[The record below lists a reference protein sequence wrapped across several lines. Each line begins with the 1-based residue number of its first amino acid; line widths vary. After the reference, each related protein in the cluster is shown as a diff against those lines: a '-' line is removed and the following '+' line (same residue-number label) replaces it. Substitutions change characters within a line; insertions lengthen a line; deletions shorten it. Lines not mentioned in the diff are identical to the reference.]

1 MEAVPRLPMLSC
13 ELKISPSPS
22 DFGPPLKK
30 FIREQY
36 HEDPESYSKEIKEL
50 ESLRQ
55 SACKVPRDFTGCST
69 LKRYYSQ
76 LLSLQNRFPM
86 TEDGPASVPFVWSDI
101 FSGLV
106 FSITDIKY
114 EQACILYNIG
124 ALHSELGAMDNR
136 HNAEGMKIA
145 CTHFQCAAWAF
156 QHLRDNFPQPKGSDM
171 SHDLLTFFIN
181 IMLAQAQECILEK
194 SMLDSRKSSIT
205 AKVAAQVVEY
215 YKIAMGNLMAGG
227 SNMEPGCILDIVG
240 GKTFKTWKKFIEFKM
255 AYYACISHLYMGNQA
270 EDQQKMGERVS
281 WYQSAQEKLEA
292 AAKIAKVIER
302 EDLND
307 TLTFTMDVVG
317 GKQNAAKKEN
327 DFVYHE
333 KVLPVE
339 SLPEIKGASLV
350 KGIPFSPSDPDVS
363 GPDIFA
369 RLVPM
374 EAHEAASLY
383 SEEKAKLLR
392 AIAAKIEDKD
402 QELLTY
408 MSSLQ
413 LDISSLKPETE
424 KIPQE
429 LLEKCA
435 AFSVKPTALKDLTGL
450 MENLTDIST
459 EVENILGESK
469 TLLTEEEEKEKH
481 HQVTH
486 GKRAPSMI
494 TCELM
499 KECEKYQ
506 VAHKRA
512 SESNATL
519 HKALSLHLDN
529 LKLLTGPLEELQ
541 KALPSVSLLDVPNS
555 EGGAR
560 ELEKLYNKVEEMR
573 CQRSMLE
580 SQLREAVQ
588 NDDITKLLV
597 TRDKNDDIQKLF
609 DEELKKHHHLLG
621 LLEQNLAAQDN
632 ILRALTQAHARYAD
646 TRKATEEV
654 LQRRKVFVRS
664 LLNSCEAYD
673 DLLAKSVKGLD
684 FYKKLQ
690 NNAARVLARVKS
702 VISVQ
707 DEERTQLSQVQSR
720 KGRPGGY
727 GGSQIAPVTGPKL
740 KDFLPY
746 MTGQTLPPVGT
757 SVGNQGSG
765 SSIVPSAGTQT
776 QVGVIASQALPRLDL
791 SYGVMPSEVLKR
803 PSQKSVQEVGKL
815 SIGSQP
821 NSLEVSTSSVTMEDR
836 PAPVGSEQTTTTG
849 MCVTSS
855 YTSVYSHDYYKQT
868 SQNVYPQPQQTPQQ
882 SASVSSQHGQQV
894 VHPYIQGLQHYDV
907 QASTSSTN
915 SARENMDNSQLTH
928 YEKYSKLPQAGTMFS
943 VPFSADIST
952 TQAVSTPYRPP
963 QSSKDMYMQYQQ
975 SQFSSGLSSKHLP
988 GQCELPQPSGGI
1000 HTQYQQSHLPGVSS
1014 VKTFQGH
1021 YQLPQLS
1028 GTTYPQHQ
1036 SQLTSGSSI
1045 QPLQPAYQPS
1055 ARIHAQYQQPQY
1067 SGASSTQ
1074 AFPTQYQYPQPS
1086 ISSTQPLPSQYPS
1099 SGVLSTQPLPTQYQ
1113 PVQPS
1118 SVPSTQSL
1126 PTQYQPVQPSGVP
1139 STQSLPTQYQPVQP
1153 SGVPSTQSL
1162 PTQYQPVQP
1171 SGVSST
1177 QPLPTHYR
1185 YPQPSGVL
1193 SNQHLPTQYKPS
1205 QPKGILSTQSL
1216 PIQYQYSQSSNVS
1229 FTPNV
1234 TTQYQY
1240 SQSLASSACTQTLP
1254 KHYPYSQSASD
1265 SSNQNLQSHYQLP
1278 LPAMASQLQPAY
1290 GLGQFLSCTVGTQ
1303 NGYSQAYQYS
1313 NVPGRT
1319 LSAHLQD
1326 PYFQYPYYQQYQ
1338 MQEQQVSSLP
1348 SLVSQQHPQHQT
1360 KSIQQTNVQQ
1370 EVSAQPHPSS
1380 LGSPLQPLPTS
1391 TSQSPVKQEIHDE
1404 TGKMCGSR
1412 TPLDT
1417 PSKTTAPFPV
1427 PCSPAHSRQSTDSIS
1442 DREDLLSSTPETGT
1456 LNKEQQPVLQPE
1468 VISVEELKLKKQQM
1482 EQEKQLH
1489 LGKDPLSDP
1498 VTLDRFITEV
1508 EKFEKYV
1515 EGLTRK
1521 NLNGTSPLDQK
1532 WKDLENSQER
1542 DPQKCSISVAR
1553 CYPMKNRYPDIMP
1566 YDKNRVQ
1573 LTSLRNDYINASYV
1587 LDITPISPKFIVTQ
1601 SPLSTAYGDFW
1612 TMVWEQQAEVVI
1624 CLQSN
1629 QELNLPLY
1637 WPTERGQS
1645 IKHGPVTI
1653 SLQSCKEKQLH
1664 VERVINITNVQTK
1677 ISRVIIHMHYTS
1689 WLPSGMPSNPQLLQF
1704 VNEVHS
1710 YYQQQRSL
1718 AKPIIVHC
1726 SGGIGRSGVFCLV
1739 FAVVR
1744 EMAAGHGPVDIVKVA
1759 SIMNQQRKYLLQE
1772 KEQLKFCYE
1781 TVLYHAQDLL
1791 MKRGILTNKG
1801 KFEDKLQSAGS
1812 ARTHTRH
1819 PSEDFILGGGGLSK
1833 LQSDMA
1839 KLEVQEYDSKDE
1851 EPSKVDKSDEPDSNI
1866 EESSQNLEMF
1876 EEVSREV
1883 VSSSTGQIEE
1893 TPDKNILDSTHQTS
1907 LLEKPKVEIG
1917 DPGSGAL
1924 LCDDSVSNASEEKP
1938 STEPSEGENTKPSPL
1953 TSLLDPARF
1962 SLDPVVA
1969 SPSKQKITKDSFLNP
1984 SGSLSSQT
1992 ADPLD
1997 PFSQLDPL
2005 WSLKKDKK

>member
-30 FIREQY
+30 FIRDHY
-36 HEDPESYSKEIKEL
+36 HEDPESYNKEIKEL

-86 TEDGPASVPFVWSDI
+86 AEDGPASVPFVWSDI

-124 ALHSELGAMDNR
+124 ALHSELGAMDSR

-215 YKIAMGNLMAGG
+215 YKISMGNLMAGG

-240 GKTFKTWKKFIEFKM
+240 GKTFKTWKKFLEFKM

-292 AAKIAKVIER
+292 AAKIAKSIER

-307 TLTFTMDVVG
+307 ALTFTMDVVG

-392 AIAAKIEDKD
+392 AMAAKIEDKD

-435 AFSVKPTALKDLTGL
+435 AFSVKPTALKDLTDL
-450 MENLTDIST
+450 MENLTDISR
-459 EVENILGESK
+459 EVENILSESK
-469 TLLTEEEEKEKH
+469 TMLTEEEEKEKH

-560 ELEKLYNKVEEMR
+560 ELEKLHNKVEEMR

-597 TRDKNDDIQKLF
+597 TRDKNDDLQKLF
-609 DEELKKHHHLLG
+609 DEELKKHSHLLG

-646 TRKATEEV
+646 TRKATEDV
-654 LQRRKVFVRS
+654 LQRRKMFVLS

-673 DLLAKSVKGLD
+673 DLLAKSEKGLD

-707 DEERTQLSQVQSR
+707 DEERTQLSQVQYR
-720 KGRPGGY
+720 KGRSGGY
-727 GGSQIAPVTGPKL
+727 GSPIAPVTGPKL

-746 MTGQTLPPVGT
+746 MTGHSLPPVGT
-757 SVGNQGSG
+757 SVGNQGPG
-765 SSIVPSAGTQT
+765 SSIVPSVGTQP
-776 QVGVIASQALPRLDL
+776 QVGVITSQVPPSLDP
-791 SYGVMPSEVLKR
+791 SRGVMPPEVLKR

-815 SIGSQP
+815 PLGSQP
-821 NSLEVSTSSVTMEDR
+821 NALEVSKSSVTMEDR

-855 YTSVYSHDYYKQT
+855 YTSVYSYDYYKQA
-868 SQNVYPQPQQTPQQ
+868 SQNVYPQSQQIPQQP
-882 SASVSSQHGQQV
+882 ASVLSQHGQQV
-894 VHPYIQGLQHYDV
+894 GHPYLQGLHHYDV
-907 QASTSSTN
+907 QASTPSTR
-915 SARENMDNSQLTH
+915 SARENMNKSQLTH
-928 YEKYSKLPQAGTMFS
+928 YENYSKLQQPQHGTMFS
-943 VPFSADIST
+943 VPSSGDIPT
-952 TQAVSTPYRPP
+952 TQTVNIPYRPP
-963 QSSKDMYMQYQQ
+963 QSSKDIHPQYQQ
-975 SQFSSGLSSKHLP
+975 SQFSSGSSSQHLP
-988 GQCELPQPSGGI
+988 SQYQPPQPSGGI
-1000 HTQYQQSHLPGVSS
+1000 HTQYQQSQLAGVSS
-1014 VKTFQGH
+1014 TQTFQDC
-1021 YQLPQLS
+1021 YQLPQSS
-1028 GTTYPQHQ
+1028 GTTYPQHHK
-1036 SQLTSGSSI
+1036 SQPTSGPSL

-1055 ARIHAQYQQPQY
+1055 ARIHTQYQQPQF

-1074 AFPTQYQYPQPS
+1074 TFPTQYQYPQPS
-1086 ISSTQPLPSQYPS
+1086 ISSTQPLPSQYQP
-1099 SGVLSTQPLPTQYQ
+1099 SGVSSTQP
-1113 PVQPS
+1113 
-1118 SVPSTQSL
+1118 L

-1139 STQSLPTQYQPVQP
+1139 STQPLPTQYHYP
-1153 SGVPSTQSL
+1153 
-1162 PTQYQPVQP
+1162 QP

-1177 QPLPTHYR
+1177 QHLPTH
-1185 YPQPSGVL
+1185 
-1193 SNQHLPTQYKPS
+1193 YKPS
-1205 QPKGILSTQSL
+1205 QPAGISSTQSL
-1216 PIQYQYSQSSNVS
+1216 PIQYQYSQPSNVS

-1240 SQSLASSACTQTLP
+1240 SQSLAGSASTQTLP
-1254 KHYPYSQSASD
+1254 KHYPYSQPASD
-1265 SSNQNLQSHYQLP
+1265 SSNQSLQSHYQHP
-1278 LPAMASQLQPAY
+1278 QPTIASQLQPAY
-1290 GLGQFLSCTVGTQ
+1290 GHGQFLPYSVGTQ
-1303 NGYSQAYQYS
+1303 NVPHPIPQQSQGAISVAPSAQQLTTGYSQAYQYS
-1313 NVPGRT
+1313 NVPGGT
-1319 LSAHLQD
+1319 LSAQLQD
-1326 PYFQYPYYQQYQ
+1326 PYYQYPYYQQYQ
-1338 MQEQQVSSLP
+1338 MQGQQVSSVP

-1360 KSIQQTNVQQ
+1360 TSIQQPNVQQ
-1370 EVSAQPHPSS
+1370 EVSAQPHPDS
-1380 LGSPLQPLPTS
+1380 LGSPLQPLPAS
-1391 TSQSPVKQEIHDE
+1391 TPQSPVKQEIHEE
-1404 TGKMCGSR
+1404 TGKMLSNR

-1427 PCSPAHSRQSTDSIS
+1427 PCSPAHSRQSIDSIS

-1498 VTLDRFITEV
+1498 VVLDRFITEV

-1587 LDITPISPKFIVTQ
+1587 LDITPMSPKFIVTQ

-1629 QELNLPLY
+1629 QELNPPLY

-1653 SLQSCKEKQLH
+1653 NLQSCKEKQLH
-1664 VERVINITNVQTK
+1664 VERVINITHVQTK
-1677 ISRVIIHMHYTS
+1677 ISRVIIHMHYTT

-1718 AKPIIVHC
+1718 AKPVIVHC

-1739 FAVVR
+1739 FAAVR
-1744 EMAAGHGPVDIVKVA
+1744 EMAAGHGPLDIVKVA

-1801 KFEDKLQSAGS
+1801 KFQDKLQCAGS
-1812 ARTHTRH
+1812 GRTHTRH

-1839 KLEVQEYDSKDE
+1839 KLEVQEYDSKVE
-1851 EPSKVDKSDEPDSNI
+1851 EPSKIDKSEEHDSKI
-1866 EESSQNLEMF
+1866 EEPSQNQEQF
-1876 EEVSREV
+1876 EEV

-1893 TPDKNILDSTHQTS
+1893 TPGENILDSTGQTG
-1907 LLEKPKVEIG
+1907 LLEQPKVEIG
-1917 DPGSGAL
+1917 DPRSGAFSS
-1924 LCDDSVSNASEEKP
+1924 DGNVSKASEEKP
-1938 STEPSEGENTKPSPL
+1938 PTEPSEGENTQPSPL

-1992 ADPLD
+1992 ADPSD